1 MPESKNTIALKIQD
15 QVFTVVSDE
24 SPEYMHALEKELNS
38 RMSELMKSSRRISRT
53 EAAVLAALDCLDG
66 QVKAEARYR
75 DLNARFDE
83 YGRVLD
89 NAKKENDELR
99 KLLGK

>member
-1 MPESKNTIALKIQD
+1 MQESKNKITLSIQD
-15 QVFTVVSDE
+15 QIITIVSDE

-53 EAAVLAALDCLDG
+53 EAAVIAALGCLDG
-66 QVKAEARYR
+66 QIKAEARYR
-75 DLNARFDE
+75 DLNSRFEE

-89 NAKKENDELR
+89 DVKRENDELR